1 VPSAAAVY
9 ARISHDPDGDQ
20 LGVNR
25 QVADCH
31 HLAERRGWPVAE
43 VYVDDDRSA
52 YSGRVRPEY
61 RRMLDDIRAGTVDAV
76 LVWHLDRLHRQP
88 KELEEF
94 FEVCD
99 AARLTALA
107 SVTGDTDLSTH
118 DGRFLARILGAVARK
133 ESDDKSRRITRKHLE
148 LAQAGKATGG
158 GSRPFGYRADRRTV
172 DPTEAAVVREAA
184 ARIRAGDSLRAVA
197 SDWNERGI
205 PTVGGVQWTPHV
217 LKRMLIGARLSA
229 QREYKG
235 EIVAP
240 GDWQPILTPQET
252 AHLRAILG
260 NPERLTR
267 RTVRRYLLSGGLLRC
282 GHCDAALV
290 ARPRTDGSRRYV
302 CAKGPGLAGCGR
314 TAVLSEPVE
323 ELIAEAVLY
332 RLDTPELAAVL
343 AGAAREDA
351 ETAAAQDSLA
361 ADQAQLNELATAY
374 GEKQITFPEYL
385 AARKP
390 IETRIEAGKRRLSRL
405 TRSAAIDQYV
415 GQSDALRTSWRDLPL
430 TRQRAI
436 IAAVLDRA
444 VVRPAR
450 RGRTVFDP
458 DRIEPVWRA

>member
-1 VPSAAAVY
+1 MPNAAAVY
-9 ARISHDPDGDQ
+9 ARISHDPEGDA

-25 QVADCH
+25 QVADCRD
-31 HLAERRGWPVAE
+31 LAERRGWAVAE

-118 DGRFLARILGAVARK
+118 DGRFLARILGAVSRK

-158 GSRPFGYRADRRTV
+158 GSRPFGYRDDRRTV
-172 DPTEAAVVREAA
+172 HPIEADAVREAA
-184 ARIRAGDSLRAVA
+184 ARVRAGDSLRAIA
-197 SDWNERGI
+197 TDWNERGVR
-205 PTVGGVQWTPHV
+205 TVKGGPWSPHV
-217 LKRMLIGARLSA
+217 LKRMLLGARLSG
-229 QREYKG
+229 QRDHHG
-235 EIVAP
+235 EITAK
-240 GDWQPILTPQET
+240 GDWAAILTPQET
-252 AHLRAILG
+252 SQLRSILG

-282 GHCDAALV
+282 GLCDATLV

-314 TAVLSEPVE
+314 IAVLADEVE
-323 ELIAEAVLY
+323 ALITEAVLY
-332 RLDTPELAAVL
+332 RLDTPELAQAL

-351 ETAAAQDSLA
+351 EAAAAQDSLA
-361 ADQAQLNELATAY
+361 ADQLQLNELATAY
-374 GEKQITFPEYL
+374 GEKQITFPEFL

-405 TRSAAIDQYV
+405 TRSAAIDAYL
-415 GQSDALRTSWRDLPL
+415 GESESLRNAWRDLPL

-444 VVRPAR
+444 IVQPAR
-450 RGRTVFDP
+450 RGRTAFDP
-458 DRIEPVWRA
+458 ARVEPVWRV